1 MMSVEIFVV
10 FVIGIIFNININIM
24 MIIVIIIINM
34 IIILLL
40 IIIIIIFIIIIK
52 IIMIIIDTI
61 ISQTLHY
68 LIKDEGKVMSKS
80 SYTKGR

>member
-1 MMSVEIFVV
+1 MVVVEFFVV
-10 FVIGIIFNININIM
+10 FVIGIIFSININIM
-24 MIIVIIIINM
+24 IMIIIVNIIMIILLLFIIII
-34 IIILLL
+34 IIIILL
-40 IIIIIIFIIIIK
+40 IIII
-52 IIMIIIDTI
+52 IIIDTI